1 MKFCATL
8 SFAILLLTTAAA
20 RAAEPLAVVTTT
32 ADVAAI
38 VKAIGGERVAVE
50 SIAKGYQDP
59 HFVEAKPSF
68 IRVVNRARILFNV
81 GLELEIGWLP
91 LLIQGARNPSMIVV
105 DLSSGIA
112 VLEKPT
118 GPVSRAQG
126 DVHPLGNPHYWLDP
140 RNGGIMARRVAQE
153 LKNLAAA
160 DGALFDQ
167 NLKNF
172 ESEIATKR
180 KRWEEQMAPFRGAQL
195 VTYHKE
201 WEYLMNW
208 LGLGVA
214 GYVEDKPGIPATPRH
229 LEELVQTMQQK
240 NIKALLASH
249 YTNPNVPKAV
259 ADKTGAKLVML
270 ASSVGGEE
278 NIKNYPDLFESI
290 VGKLSAALK

>member
-1 MKFCATL
+1 MKFFATL
-8 SFAILLLTTAAA
+8 SFCVLLLSSSA
-20 RAAEPLAVVTTT
+20 RAAEPIAVVTTT

-68 IRVVNRARILFNV
+68 IRLVNRTRMLFNV
-81 GLELEIGWLP
+81 GLELEVGWLP

-126 DVHPLGNPHYWLDP
+126 AVHPFGNPHYWLDL
-140 RNGGIMARRVAQE
+140 RNGVIMARRVAQQ
-153 LKNLAAA
+153 LKAIAPG
-160 DGALFDQ
+160 DSVYFEQ
-167 NLKNF
+167 NFTSF
-172 ESEIATKR
+172 ENDLTNRR
-180 KRWEEQMAPFRGAQL
+180 KRLEEQMAPFRGAEL

-201 WEYLMNW
+201 WEYLVKW
-208 LGLGVA
+208 LGLNVV
-214 GYVEDKPGIPATPRH
+214 GYVEDKPGIPPTPRH
-229 LEELVQTMQQK
+229 LEELVQTMQQRK
-240 NIKALLASH
+240 VKALLASN
-249 YTNPNVPKAV
+249 YTNPNVPKSIAE
-259 ADKTGAKLVML
+259 KTGAKLVML

-278 NIKNYPDLFESI
+278 SIRNYGDLFDSI
-290 VGKLSAALK
+290 VGKLAGALK

>member
-140 RNGGIMARRVAQE
+140 RNGVIMARRVAQE

-240 NIKALLASH
+240 KIKALLASH

>member
-1 MKFCATL
+1 MKFFATL
-8 SFAILLLTTAAA
+8 SFGILLLSSSAP
-20 RAAEPLAVVTTT
+20 AAEPMAIVTTT
-32 ADVAAI
+32 ADIAAI

-59 HFVEAKPSF
+59 HFVEAKPSY
-68 IRVVNRARILFNV
+68 IRVVNRARMLFNV
-81 GLELEIGWLP
+81 GLELEVGWLP
-91 LLIQGARNPSMIVV
+91 LLIQGARNPSMMVV
-105 DLSSGIA
+105 DLSTGIA

-140 RNGGIMARRVAQE
+140 RNGVIMARRVTQE
-153 LKNLAAA
+153 LKALAGA

-172 ESEIATKR
+172 ENEITTKR

-201 WEYLMNW
+201 WEYLINW
-208 LGLGVA
+208 LGLGVV

-229 LEELVQTMQQK
+229 LEELVQAMQQK
-240 NIKALLASH
+240 KIKVLLASI
-249 YTNPNVPKAV
+249 YTSPNVPKAV

-270 ASSVGGEE
+270 ASSVGGED
-278 NIKNYPDLFESI
+278 NIKTYADLFDAI